1 MSDPDRDAMSWKPA
15 NAGQTKKEGAGGWGG
30 LGIWV
35 SGFDGLRKSVNS
47 IVVWV
52 VILLMLQKSGDHQL
66 IW

>member
-1 MSDPDRDAMSWKPA
+1 MSDPDHVPDKPA

-47 IVVWV
+47 VVV
-52 VILLMLQKSGDHQL
+52 
-66 IW
+66 